1 MKKRRESVQR
11 RVGNVPLVGGVL
23 KQVVVA
29 KHATKEL
36 EKEHATKTQL
46 DEAHGGA
53 IMTNEEVVDRLIARN
68 QAPPPRP
75 RMLSP
80 SVASPASRL
89 GAFAPRPHPT
99 RCCSPHPEDVAS
111 PERPAA
117 PLLLTRCRA
126 FHASL
131 PAVVPARP
139 GGHGHRSCH
148 DDPGPHARLHRP
160 PPLHC
165 SQARVGR
172 TRPRTALW
180 RAKCTDA

>member
-1 MKKRRESVQR
+1 MAAAVEEVKSEKEVLMKKRRESVQR

-80 SVASPASRL
+80 SVA
-89 GAFAPRPHPT
+89 
-99 RCCSPHPEDVAS
+99 
-111 PERPAA
+111 
-117 PLLLTRCRA
+117 
-126 FHASL
+126 
-131 PAVVPARP
+131 
-139 GGHGHRSCH
+139 
-148 DDPGPHARLHRP
+148 
-160 PPLHC
+160 
-165 SQARVGR
+165 
-172 TRPRTALW
+172 
-180 RAKCTDA
+180 